1 MEMTKKQAEF
11 WVAILVLCLFTAVA
25 IMLVDFG
32 IKAAILE
39 ESNRLRLTIEE
50 ETVRR
55 GQKPVRTNEDRN
67 TNDISNDP
75 PLPSDVLVVD
85 SSRVEER
92 NTPNGATAKGANIR
106 PRRAQSRGPASSRGI
121 PPRDK

>member
-25 IMLVDFG
+25 ILLVDFG
-32 IKAAILE
+32 IKASILE

-55 GQKPVRTNEDRN
+55 GSKPDGANENRN
-67 TNDISNDP
+67 ANDISDNP

-85 SSRVEER
+85 PSRLEEG
-92 NTPNGATAKGANIR
+92 NASNGATEKGPNTR
-106 PRRAQSRGPASSRGI
+106 PRRAQSRGQARTRGI
-121 PPRDK
+121 PSGDK